1 MCLGLL
7 LPVLTPDRAQ
17 AGSSL
22 AFLPEALPQQ
32 VSVRVCGQRS
42 FSPGPRPCQEGASTS
57 PRGSMGGA
65 GAQPFSGPPMYT
77 LTLSLCTS
85 GRHYPQTAAQQQLGE
100 SWQKSQ
106 GKQGYQL
113 LSWPQLRTRA
123 GQPLG
128 PTCASVTSRHQ
139 PAPADPPIPISP
151 PGLSTPMGCAL
162 GANMPSGPLK

>member
-1 MCLGLL
+1 MSG
-7 LPVLTPDRAQ
+7 A
-17 AGSSL
+17 
-22 AFLPEALPQQ
+22 
-32 VSVRVCGQRS
+32 
-42 FSPGPRPCQEGASTS
+42 SPTSPYPRPCPGWIQSRLLPRSPASAGLSESVCVAKEAFPQGPGRARKAPAPAPEG
-57 PRGSMGGA
+57 
-65 GAQPFSGPPMYT
+65 QWPFSGAPMYT

-162 GANMPSGPLK
+162 GANMPSGPL